1 MPQGLAE
8 FKQGP
13 RACFK
18 LKRAEWMMRPNEFT
32 ALFASVE
39 SLTGIGPRM
48 VVLLKKALALL
59 PGVAEPRVLDL
70 LWHLPTGVI
79 DRRAEPTVADAQP
92 GTIATLQVRVLKHR
106 PSPRGNTKA
115 PYKVQCE
122 DDTGRLD
129 LIFFHMERSFIER
142 SLPEGETR
150 FVSGR
155 VERFGD
161 TLQMVHPDYIV
172 PPERRSDLPLLEPV
186 YPLTAGLSGKIL
198 TKAARQAVDLV
209 PRMPEW
215 LDPAFLASKDWPD
228 FATALLRLHR
238 VVDAADISPGAA
250 PWQRLAYDELLAGQL
265 ALGLVRANVRAQR
278 GRQISGDGRL
288 RARLTATLPFQ
299 LTGSQ
304 GTSLEEIYADMA
316 APHRMMRLL
325 QGDVG
330 SGKTVVALMAM
341 ANAVETGAQAALMA
355 PTEVLARQH
364 AESMF
369 PLAEAAGLRLGL
381 LTGREKGRIR
391 RDLLARLAA
400 GDIDILIGTHAL
412 FSPDVVFHD
421 LALAVIDEQHRFGVH
436 QRMALQAKGKGA
448 TDVLVM
454 TATPIPRTL
463 LMTHYGDLD
472 VSKLTEKPAGRKP
485 IKTTM
490 PAIGRMEDVIDGLRR
505 AVATGAQIYWVC
517 PLIETSDVSD
527 LAAAE
532 ARHAHLVQVF
542 GPEAVGLLHGGMK
555 GADKDAVM
563 AAFSTQKLQILVA
576 TTVIEVGVNVPNA
589 TIMVI
594 EHAERFGLAQLHQLR
609 GRVGRGDRQS
619 YCLLLHD
626 EPLGR
631 TAEARLKMMTDTEDG
646 FLIAEK
652 DLELRG
658 GGEVMGSR
666 QSGAPGFRVAEVPG
680 FPDLIEAARDDAK
693 LILAKDPDLASP
705 RGQALR
711 WLLYLFECDE
721 AVRLFRAA

>member
-1 MPQGLAE
+1 
-8 FKQGP
+8 
-13 RACFK
+13 
-18 LKRAEWMMRPNEFT
+18 MRPDELSP
-32 ALFASVE
+32 LFSSAE
-39 SLTGIGPRM
+39 GLTGVGPRM
-48 VVLLKKALALL
+48 MVLLKKALVL
-59 PGVAEPRVLDL
+59 PPGITEPRVLDL

-79 DRRAEPTVADAQP
+79 DRRAEPTIAGAVP
-92 GTIATLQVRVLKHR
+92 GTIATIAVRVLKHR

-142 SLPEGETR
+142 QLPEGEHR

-155 VERFGD
+155 VEKFGD

-172 PPERRSDLPLLEPV
+172 TPERRADLPLLEPV
-186 YPLTAGLSGKIL
+186 YPLTAGLSGKVL

-209 PRMPEW
+209 PRMSEW
-215 LDPAFLASKDWPD
+215 QDADFLADKAWPD
-228 FATALLRLHR
+228 FPSSLLRLHR
-238 VVDAADISPGAA
+238 VVDGADISPGSA

-265 ALGLVRANVRAQR
+265 ALGLVRSNMRAQS
-278 GRQISGDGRL
+278 GRQIVGDGSI
-288 RARLTATLPFQ
+288 RARIVAALPFQ

-304 GTSLEEIYADMA
+304 QSALQEIYADMA
-316 APHRMMRLL
+316 AAHRMNRLL

-364 AESMF
+364 GESLY
-369 PLAEAAGLRLGL
+369 PLAEKAGLRLGL
-381 LTGREKGRIR
+381 LTGREKGRVR
-391 RDLLARLAA
+391 RDLLERLAL
-400 GDIDILIGTHAL
+400 GNLDILIGTHAL
-412 FSPDVVFHD
+412 FSPDVEFHN
-421 LALAVIDEQHRFGVH
+421 LALAIIDEQHRFGVH
-436 QRMALQAKGKGA
+436 QRMALQAKGRGA

-485 IKTTM
+485 IKTTS
-490 PAIGRMEDVIDGLRR
+490 PALGRLEDVIDGLRR
-505 AVATGAQIYWVC
+505 ALAAGAQVYWVC

-532 ARHAHLVQVF
+532 ARHAHLRQVL
-542 GPEAVGLLHGGMK
+542 GPSVGLLHGAMK
-555 GADKDAVM
+555 PAEKDAVM
-563 AAFSTQKLQILVA
+563 AEFSAGTLQVLVA

-609 GRVGRGDRQS
+609 GRVGRSDRQS

-626 EPLGR
+626 EPLGK
-631 TAEARLKMMTDTEDG
+631 TAEARLKMMIETEDG
-646 FLIAEK
+646 FAIAEK

-666 QSGAPGFRVAEVPG
+666 QSGAPGFRVAEVPNL
-680 FPDLIEAARDDAK
+680 PDLIEAARKDAEM
-693 LILAKDPDLASP
+693 ILARDPELSSP

-711 WLLYLFECDE
+711 VLLYLFECDE

>member
-1 MPQGLAE
+1 
-8 FKQGP
+8 
-13 RACFK
+13 
-18 LKRAEWMMRPNEFT
+18 MRPSEFT
-32 ALFASVE
+32 PLFASVE

-48 VVLLKKALALL
+48 ALLMKKALALP
-59 PGVAEPRVLDL
+59 PGCAEPRVLDL
-70 LWHLPTGVI
+70 LWHLPTGVV
-79 DRRAEPTVADAQP
+79 DRRAEPSIAAAQA
-92 GTIATLQVRVLKHR
+92 GTIATLQVRVLRHK

-142 SLPEGETR
+142 QLPEGETR

-155 VERFGD
+155 VERFGEM
-161 TLQMVHPDYIV
+161 LQMVHPDYIV
-172 PPERRSDLPLLEPV
+172 TPDRRDDLPLLEPV
-186 YPLTAGLSGKIL
+186 YPLTQGLSGKIVG
-198 TKAARQAVDLV
+198 KAARQAVDLV
-209 PRMPEW
+209 PRLPEW
-215 LDPAFLASKDWPD
+215 LDPAFIAGKNWPD

-238 VVDAADISPGAA
+238 VVDATDVSPGSV

-265 ALGLVRANVRAQR
+265 ALGMMRSQKRQQTGRAIA
-278 GRQISGDGRL
+278 GDGRI
-288 RARLTATLPFQ
+288 RAAIIKALPFQ

-304 GTSLEEIYADMA
+304 VHALTEIDSDLAT
-316 APHRMMRLL
+316 HFRMMRLL

-364 AESMF
+364 ADGMVE
-369 PLAEAAGLRLGL
+369 LAQKAGMRLGL
-381 LTGREKGRIR
+381 LTGREKGRAR
-391 RDLLARLAA
+391 KDLLERLAA
-400 GDIDILIGTHAL
+400 KEIDILIGTHAL
-412 FSPDVVFHD
+412 FSPDVVYAD

-436 QRMALQAKGKGA
+436 QRMALQAKGRGGVN
-448 TDVLVM
+448 VLAM

-463 LMTHYGDLD
+463 LMTQYGDLD

-485 IKTTM
+485 IKTTS
-490 PAIGRMEDVIDGLRR
+490 PALGRLEDVIDGLRR
-505 AVATGAQIYWVC
+505 ALATGAQIYWVC

-527 LAAAE
+527 LAAAQ
-532 ARHAHLVQVF
+532 ARHAHLTQVL
-542 GPEAVGLLHGGMK
+542 GPVVGLVHGGLK
-555 GADKDAVM
+555 GAEKDAVM
-563 AAFSTQKLQILVA
+563 AAFSGNKLQVLVA

-589 TIMVI
+589 TIIVI

-609 GRVGRGDRQS
+609 GRVGRSDAQS

-631 TAEARLKMMTDTEDG
+631 TAEARLEMMTKTEDG

-666 QSGAPGFRVAEVPG
+666 QSGDPGFRVASVPNLAE
-680 FPDLIEAARDDAK
+680 LIEIARDDAR
-693 LILAKDPDLASP
+693 LILSQDPTLDSP